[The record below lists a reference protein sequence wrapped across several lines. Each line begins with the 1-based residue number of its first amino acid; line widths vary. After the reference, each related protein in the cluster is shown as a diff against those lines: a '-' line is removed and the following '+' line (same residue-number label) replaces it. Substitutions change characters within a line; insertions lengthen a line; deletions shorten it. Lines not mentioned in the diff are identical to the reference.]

1 MCCYRSTNGPAE
13 YALYKHLIHRRH
25 WFSACS
31 GQLDFIGTVT
41 WDCDRLNAIWLDRR
55 KNLWWFQNFCC
66 ILQVDFFFFL
76 IILNCFGENVHEIPI
91 YSEKELEASIKDY
104 LKVVSICDPYFKLL
118 LPRIYCTK
126 KSGDPPSFAMLNTH
140 QWRTCTTHV

>member
-1 MCCYRSTNGPAE
+1 
-13 YALYKHLIHRRH
+13 
-25 WFSACS
+25 
-31 GQLDFIGTVT
+31 
-41 WDCDRLNAIWLDRR
+41 
-55 KNLWWFQNFCC
+55 
-66 ILQVDFFFFL
+66 
-76 IILNCFGENVHEIPI
+76 LNCFGENVHEIPI

-140 QWRTCTTHV
+140 Q